1 MLRIRQ
7 LVALLCLAALLFAA
21 LAPDSHGL
29 APTWITPFWIF
40 LAILV
45 CFSVA
50 NRERE
55 CDPRPFPTYT
65 VVPSRAPPSA

>member
-1 MLRIRQ
+1 MPRMRQ

-21 LAPDSHGL
+21 LAPGSHGL
-29 APTWITPFWIF
+29 APAITPFWIF
-40 LAILV
+40 LAILI

-55 CDPRPFPTYT
+55 CDPRPFPSYT